1 MAVERPAGNE
11 PADLFA
17 DEPAAAINIGQI
29 VQVLRRHWRLLV
41 LAILL
46 SIAGGALQF
55 AITPKE
61 YRAATIIQIERR
73 SLVSITGSENPWLEN
88 YWNMEYYP
96 TQYRLLQSRGL
107 AERVVRDL
115 RLFEG
120 EAGAG
125 TGVASAA
132 GDEAAIGGKAAGI
145 LGGLEVIPVPGTQLV
160 EIGYRSQ
167 DPEMAARLANA
178 FAESF
183 IDLGIESRT
192 ATAGKASDFLGTQI
206 ATLKQEITD
215 KEAQLQAYGRSTD
228 IVSLDPDSNVVLT
241 RLKALN
247 DDYVSAVSARIEKE
261 SRYQALLQT
270 PPEAIAESL
279 TEGLLIGELRA
290 ELLRLEREY
299 ATKLDTYRPEWPAMV
314 ELKSKIDR
322 GRQNLEVQIG
332 EAVDKARGIARTDL
346 ETAQRRERSLA
357 AQLSQA
363 KSETLTLSSAAVE
376 YSNLQLEI
384 STRRATL
391 DQLMTRQSETDVT
404 SRLQGTRETNIRVV
418 DRALVPGGPFRPSLR
433 KNLSMGFLVGLV
445 FGIGAIVLLE
455 FLDRSVKTPE
465 EVERLLGLPVLAVI
479 PDVGEGGRG
488 AYGYGGYGYGYGYGL
503 RRKRKPKAG
512 SETEQG
518 PSSGPAGAK
527 TVTPAAGDRPGDS
540 SGSIE
545 LMPHSRPRLIASE
558 AYRSLRTSLL
568 LSSAEQLRVVAVTSS
583 QSGEGKTA
591 TATNLSV
598 VMAQLG
604 GRVLLVDGDLRK
616 PRLHDVFRLSN
627 RMGLV
632 NVLAAGAKPDTVF
645 LPTEVPGLFVTP
657 SGPIPPNPS
666 ELLASSRMR
675 EFVRFV
681 RGHFD
686 FIVIDAPPT
695 LAVTDPTILGTVSDG
710 VVLCVRARKVPR
722 EDLRTCRD
730 RLRLAD
736 IRVLGTVL
744 NRYRDVQG
752 GYGKRYQHYAAY
764 AYDESGDRA
773 VPSRDSAA

>member
-1 MAVERPAGNE
+1 MAPERPTAGDA
-11 PADLFA
+11 ADLFA
-17 DEPAAAINIGQI
+17 DEPGAAINLGQ
-29 VQVLRRHWRLLV
+29 VLQVLRRHWRLLV
-41 LAILL
+41 LAVLL
-46 SIAGGALQF
+46 ALAGGALQF

-61 YRAATIIQIERR
+61 YRASTIIQIERR
-73 SLVSITGSENPWLEN
+73 SLVSLTGSDNPWLEN

-107 AERVVRDL
+107 AERVVRDQ
-115 RLFEG
+115 RLLD
-120 EAGAG
+120 G
-125 TGVASAA
+125 TSASAA
-132 GDEAAIGGKAAGI
+132 AGASAAADEAAIGGLAAGL
-145 LGGLEVIPVPGTQLV
+145 LGGLEVNPIAGTQLV
-160 EIGYRSQ
+160 EIGYRAR
-167 DPEMAARLANA
+167 DPEKAAQLANA
-178 FAESF
+178 FAEAF
-183 IDLGIESRT
+183 IDLGIETRT
-192 ATAGKASDFLGTQI
+192 QTAGKASDFLGSQI

-261 SRYQALLQT
+261 SRYQAVLQSA
-270 PPEAIAESL
+270 PETIAETL
-279 TEGLLIGELRA
+279 TEGPLIGELRA
-290 ELLRLEREY
+290 ELLKLEREY
-299 ATKLDTYRPEWPAMV
+299 ASKLDTYRPEWPAMA
-314 ELKSKIDR
+314 ELKSRIDR
-322 GRQNLEVQIG
+322 GRQNLEAQIAA
-332 EAVDKARGIARTDL
+332 AVEKARGVARADL

-357 AQLSQA
+357 AQLAQA

-391 DQLMTRQSETDVT
+391 DQLMTRQAETEVT
-404 SRLQGTRETNIRVV
+404 SRLQGTRETNVRIV
-418 DRALVPGGPFRPSLR
+418 DRALVPGGPFKPNLR
-433 KNLSMGFLVGLV
+433 RNLSMGFLIGLV
-445 FGIGAIVLLE
+445 FGIGAIVLIE

-479 PDVGEGGRG
+479 PDVAETGRG
-488 AYGYGGYGYGYGYGL
+488 YGYGSYGYGYGYGYGL
-503 RRKRKPKAG
+503 RRKRKPKGDA
-512 SETEQG
+512 ERG
-518 PSSGPAGAK
+518 PASGPAVAAGAVGAAGAK
-527 TVTPAAGDRPGDS
+527 EGES

-545 LMPHSRPRLIASE
+545 LMPHARPRLVASE
-558 AYRSLRTSLL
+558 AYRSLRTALL
-568 LSSAEQLRVVAVTSS
+568 LSSAEQLRVVAITSS
-583 QSGEGKTA
+583 QSGEGKSA
-591 TATNLSV
+591 TATNLAV

-616 PRLHDVFRLSN
+616 PRLHDVFKVSN

-632 NVLAAGAKPDTVF
+632 NVLAAGAKPDSVF
-645 LPTEVPGLFVTP
+645 LPTEVPGLFLTP

-681 RGHFD
+681 RSQFD
-686 FIVIDAPPT
+686 FVVIDAPPT
-695 LAVTDPTILGTVSDG
+695 LAVTDPTILGTVADG

-722 EDLRTCRD
+722 EDLRSCRD

-752 GYGKRYQHYAAY
+752 GYGKRYHHYAAY
-764 AYDESGDRA
+764 AYEESGDRPA
-773 VPSRDSAA
+773 PTRNSAA